1 MVLNSVRLMNEYLF
15 EQVELQ
21 SREIVPI
28 LTAATI
34 APLTQRDYATV
45 QSVLDESIS
54 RKGIRY
60 LAVVDAQG
68 NRVASS
74 GWPQERVLPAPDKF
88 LDLTDPGGS
97 PIYHL
102 QSPIAM
108 YGQILG
114 QLHFGMDLSYILA
127 ARRSLILQSS
137 VIAAVELMLSLVLM
151 TGLGLWMTRHLAD
164 LTRASQEVANGNY
177 SPAPVNEGADELGQ
191 LGSAFNAMSRT
202 IHDHVGELTQAKEAA
217 ELANRA
223 KSDFLATM
231 SHEIR
236 TPMNGIIGMTDL
248 ALDTKLSAEQRDYL
262 GAVKSSA
269 DTLLHIINDLLDF
282 SKLETG
288 KLKLDQVEFDL
299 RSLLTDASKKF
310 ALEVER
316 KGLLLAYEVDEF
328 IPNILLG
335 DAGRLRQVL
344 IILISNA
351 VKFSEGGEIEV
362 RVKRKSE
369 QGNTVVLGFEVEDH
383 GIGITPSQ
391 QERIFDAFTQA
402 DSSATRKYGGT
413 GLGLAIGSKIVS
425 AMGGKLACRSAP
437 GIGSVFSFDA
447 PFEVADAKLQ
457 APSSS
462 NLQDLPVLIVDDNTT
477 NLRLLSQLVKKWGMN
492 PTVTDSALQALEI
505 ATIAQGRGQPFKLVL
520 LDGLMPDM
528 DGFQLAEKFHTTPE
542 LSDSAVMM
550 LTSGGM
556 RGDAQR
562 CRELGVLAYL
572 TKPIDQA
579 ELLNAIKMALSA
591 RTDSVLITRHNL
603 KESRLQKQLFILLV
617 EDDQAKQ
624 KLVASV
630 LFKWGHRVVFADG
643 GAQAVEKSQQHIY
656 DLILMDLEMAG
667 MGGLEATR
675 LIRERE
681 LAQRQHTP
689 IVAMV
694 LGDSP
699 QDQQRCLAAGMD
711 DCISKPLDTE
721 RLGALL
727 ANILPASLQSQ
738 NVKSAQSKEF
748 DYADALRAADAW
760 IIETIGQDFL
770 DDCPRQMKEIGDALQ
785 AADFASLR
793 RSAHTLR
800 GLAGNFNATRIAELA
815 SELEQFGNQADVPQA
830 GLVYSRLQSEIEA
843 LKMALVNFLAEV
855 RNAATP

>member
-1 MVLNSVRLMNEYLF
+1 
-15 EQVELQ
+15 
-21 SREIVPI
+21 
-28 LTAATI
+28 
-34 APLTQRDYATV
+34 
-45 QSVLDESIS
+45 
-54 RKGIRY
+54 
-60 LAVVDAQG
+60 
-68 NRVASS
+68 
-74 GWPQERVLPAPDKF
+74 
-88 LDLTDPGGS
+88 
-97 PIYHL
+97 
-102 QSPIAM
+102 
-108 YGQILG
+108 
-114 QLHFGMDLSYILA
+114 
-127 ARRSLILQSS
+127 
-137 VIAAVELMLSLVLM
+137 
-151 TGLGLWMTRHLAD
+151 
-164 LTRASQEVANGNY
+164 
-177 SPAPVNEGADELGQ
+177 
-191 LGSAFNAMSRT
+191 
-202 IHDHVGELTQAKEAA
+202 
-217 ELANRA
+217 
-223 KSDFLATM
+223 
-231 SHEIR
+231 
-236 TPMNGIIGMTDL
+236 MTDL
-248 ALDTKLSAEQRDYL
+248 TLDTKLSAEQRDYL

-269 DTLLHIINDLLDF
+269 DALLHIINDLLDF

-299 RSLLTDASKKF
+299 RSLLTDAAKQF
-310 ALEVER
+310 ALEAER
-316 KGLLLAYEVDEF
+316 RGLILAYEVDEF
-328 IPNILLG
+328 IPNVLLG

-344 IILISNA
+344 IVLISNA
-351 VKFSEGGEIEV
+351 VKFSESGEIEV
-362 RVKRKSE
+362 RVKRKAE

-383 GIGITPSQ
+383 GIGIPPSQ

-413 GLGLAIGSKIVS
+413 GLGLAIGSQIVS

-447 PFEVADAKLQ
+447 PFEVTAAKQQ
-457 APSSS
+457 ALSSS

-492 PTVTDSALQALEI
+492 PTVSDSAIQALEI
-505 ATIAQGRGQPFKLVL
+505 AAIAQRRGHPFKLVL

-528 DGFQLAEKFHTTPE
+528 DGFELAEKFHATPE
-542 LSDSAVMM
+542 LSDTAVMM

-591 RTDSVLITRHNL
+591 RSDSVLITRHNL

-617 EDDQAKQ
+617 EGDQAKQ

-643 GAQAVEKSQQHIY
+643 GAQAVEKSQHHIY

-667 MGGLEATR
+667 MGGIEATR

-681 LAQRQHTP
+681 LAQGQHTS
-689 IVAMV
+689 IVAMIA
-694 LGDSP
+694 GDSP

-711 DCISKPLDTE
+711 DCITKPLDTE

-727 ANILPASLQSQ
+727 ENILPATVQAQ
-738 NVKSAQSKEF
+738 TVKSGQSNEF
-748 DYADALRAADAW
+748 DYAAALGAADAW
-760 IIETIGQDFL
+760 VIETIGQDFL
-770 DDCPRQMKEIGDALQ
+770 DDCPRQMKEIEDALH
-785 AADFASLR
+785 AAEFASLR

-815 SELEQFGNQADVPQA
+815 SELEQFDNEADVPEA

-843 LKMALVNFLAEV
+843 LNRALVDFLAQI
-855 RNAATP
+855 RSGATP